1 MVSDGAMSEPYTGDR
16 TSQPSPD
23 RTDRP
28 EPQAGWEA
36 PDRHRRPVQQQ
47 WQQPEWTQPGQP
59 PQQHAQEPRPAAQ
72 HSVAAEPRR
81 RGRWADITAVGLLS
95 AILASGGTYALTT
108 AMDDGSGP
116 AVSEAGST
124 TQQAADE
131 AANAPAS
138 FTPTE
143 DWGGVA
149 EQVSPSVVAIDVAS
163 SSGAGSGS
171 GVIWD
176 DNAHVVTNAHVVAGA
191 ERVRVTLADGRS
203 YSAEVSGSDPATD
216 LAVLTIADAPQDLR
230 PIEVGD
236 DQALAVGDP
245 VMAIGNPLGLSGTV
259 TTGIV
264 SALDRPVTTT
274 ARDGDQQTAVVTNAI
289 QTSAAINPGNSGGA
303 LVDGAGRLIGINSAI
318 ASLSSSAPGSQSGSI
333 GIGFAIPMRSV
344 TSIVGQLIESGTAE
358 HAFLGVSLDNAEAE
372 LDGATLAGAG
382 VVQVEDGSPAAG
394 VGLQAGDVVVDIDG
408 ERVSSAEALVA
419 QVRERTTGEEA
430 TVGVLRDGARQE
442 FQVTLDTRPDGL

>member
-1 MVSDGAMSEPYTGDR
+1 MPEPYAGDR
-16 TSQPSPD
+16 TSQPHPD
-23 RTDRP
+23 QTERP
-28 EPQAGWEA
+28 EPQSGRAT
-36 PDRHRRPVQQQ
+36 PDGHGLTPQQSRQQQEWSAHQQQ
-47 WQQPEWTQPGQP
+47 WQPQEPPRHEPL
-59 PQQHAQEPRPAAQ
+59 PQQSAGP
-72 HSVAAEPRR
+72 EPRR
-81 RGRWADITAVGLLS
+81 RIRWADITAVGLLS
-95 AILASGGTYALTT
+95 ALLASGGTYALTT
-108 AMDDGSGP
+108 ALDDDGP
-116 AVSEAGST
+116 AVSESGST
-124 TQQAADE
+124 SQQAADE
-131 AANAPAS
+131 RSNAPAS
-138 FTPTE
+138 FTPAE

-149 EQVSPSVVAIDVAS
+149 EQVSPSVVAIDVAG

-191 ERVRVTLADGRS
+191 EQVRVTLADGRS

-216 LAVLTIADAPQDLR
+216 LAVLTIADAPADLQ

-236 DQALAVGDP
+236 DQSLAVGDP

-264 SALDRPVTTT
+264 SALDRPVSTTSSE
-274 ARDGDQQTAVVTNAI
+274 GGQQTAVVTNAI

-318 ASLSSSAPGSQSGSI
+318 ASLSSAATGSQSGSI

-344 TSIVGQLIESGTAE
+344 TSIVGQLIETGAAE

-372 LDGATLAGAG
+372 LDGATLTGAG
-382 VVQVEDGSPAAG
+382 VVQVEEGSPAAG
-394 VGLQAGDVVVDIDG
+394 VGLEVGDVVVDIDG
-408 ERVSSAEALVA
+408 ERVSSAEGLVA

-430 TVGVLRDGARQE
+430 TVGVLRDGERQE
-442 FQVTLDTRPDGL
+442 FLVTLDARPDGL